1 MNFVCFDDYVP
12 SADTLIFDDHIFRS
26 IDLSAPLILDNFRR
40 GVAPPSHHCGPWC
53 DTPPLSRGLDSC
65 SSFSSSTAFTRPSNI
80 LKTEKYKPCQ
90 HCKQC
95 QQCKQCIARCYLD
108 LWCNFIP
115 YYPPHCHYNQ
125 PYHRVLLLIIIMAFQ
140 QIPTRHH
147 HHPDTVT
154 QHPPSSSTLS
164 STHRQIIAGQG
175 TWVWSPISHT
185 VSFNFSVPN
194 SL

>member
-12 SADTLIFDDHIFRS
+12 STDTLIFDDHIFRS

-140 QIPTRHH
+140 QIPTAIIITQTLRLNIRLLLLGPPYHTAY
-147 HHPDTVT
+147 PLTFLCQTPCSVT
-154 QHPPSSSTLS
+154 
-164 STHRQIIAGQG
+164 
-175 TWVWSPISHT
+175 
-185 VSFNFSVPN
+185 
-194 SL
+194 